1 MLPWSTWDDAKL
13 MPSLKYLRGNTGLL
27 IPKEWKDTFPRAFE
41 ILHKQEENCHV
52 AAEG

>member
-1 MLPWSTWDDAKL
+1 

-27 IPKEWKDTFPRAFE
+27 IPKEWKDTFPQPFE
-41 ILHKQEENCHV
+41 IRHKLEEQRNL